1 MVVGFSG
8 TRHGL
13 TVPQV
18 AAIDRDALRVRAM
31 ILLDTETTG
40 LLPHHRGGYT
50 LDAEPRIVSIAA
62 VTLAGDV
69 LGYQRCNPGVPIPP
83 ESTAIH
89 GLADADVAAAPRF
102 ADVWPRLLARVGEG
116 ALVCAHNAAYDRAV
130 IATELLRAGLPLPRW
145 RWACTMRGARAALPH
160 APRHTLV
167 ALADVLRLD
176 GERAHHSLGDAR
188 TAAALARELD
198 ARLPTWRD
206 DVTPWHPL
214 PEGRVVAVTG
224 HRAITAAD
232 AEVVDA
238 GVRRM
243 LDEGVTRWVFG
254 GASGVD
260 TVALLAAWRPG
271 RECTVIVPGTVAQQ
285 PPEARAAIRER
296 ADHVVEMRGNLATR
310 EVYWRRN
317 EALVAAA
324 SEVLGFTDGGP
335 SGTRH
340 CLETAREQARAVRVV
355 AISGR
360 DW

>member
-1 MVVGFSG
+1 
-8 TRHGL
+8 
-13 TVPQV
+13 
-18 AAIDRDALRVRAM
+18 M

-40 LLPHHRGGYT
+40 LLATHRDGYT

-62 VTLAGDV
+62 VTLAGESI
-69 LGYQRCNPGVPIPP
+69 GYQRCNPGVPIPP

-89 GLADADVAAAPRF
+89 GITDADVATAPRF
-102 ADVWPRLLARVGEG
+102 ADVWPRLLSRVGED

-145 RWACTMRGARAALPH
+145 RWACTMRGARAAIPH

-188 TAAALARELD
+188 TAAAIARELD